1 MSSTLED
8 QPYRNSLNP
17 IPDSDEE
24 GTGEKANSAAPLAMR
39 LSAPAFT
46 PSLSTS
52 IIPSATGR
60 RRARSPASDSNSFN
74 SALHPKRVAV
84 QHDEA
89 LLGNLLKRLSAMEI
103 ALKTQDAN
111 LNAKIA
117 SQDSKIAAQDER
129 IATQDEKIIIQTQQL
144 EEYRQK
150 LEEAERKLEEAEKA
164 QIFNEDLIKV
174 LREEIEVK
182 MGEIAKLRE
191 EMGKKEGEIEEI
203 ARKAGT
209 RVADVE
215 KGAQQRIE
223 EADLQISMANASAE
237 EARHQLAEVRFKKQV
252 EQAQVAKAHNA
263 ALIQESNSQV
273 QEAQI
278 REVLVQ
284 QQLEEACRLAEEAEV
299 SRQVRADN
307 DDHDQMQL
315 DDRVGVSG
323 FHSNTGGMDLEGM
336 SGHKGVGEM
345 IGVEVGGP
353 QGKTNEIGA
362 PIDVEDN
369 VEDMDRMRVEGA
381 LRGVDG
387 GERIDID
394 SDFRFPSPPRTPPHP
409 VLFAPT
415 NGQAYCIPPPAQ
427 YHHSAAQGYRLLSPV
442 PRQAT
447 STATPSSVTHSPH
460 EHCVPVSAIA
470 SIVDQM
476 KASPSPSPS
485 PRQRQ
490 HLRPTALYCQKEI
503 ERKSDPVRTKFLAD
517 IRPHMNLLLKIT
529 HDTDILVSSARM
541 ENVEAVTRFEAGE
554 TDEGPTLNPMQPSW
568 TSLKGG
574 WNRVLGMLF
583 AEHLIRA
590 HGFDVGKKELIQAV
604 FQERLDRLRALIRKN
619 PRSDGEADAV
629 YLARAKRGRPEVN
642 SSARVHARRATV
654 FQRRCK
660 VASAARDDPEEA
672 AAWEKA
678 YAVLVALDANGMSS
692 DESDYEGG
700 SKGKTRIRSVPWRA
714 RGITS
719 LMKLIDSNVATTNA
733 AGGQKA
739 GNPGLKRVRE
749 RLPKASRRRA
759 KRGLPV
765 NYYNAEWYQQLSAQE
780 KVELGALPEEEFP
793 HTVCWVEVINLSSL
807 IVSPAPVAVPMLEDR
822 LPIGK
827 QEAKFPGSHIS
838 GSFQEIWAEGYN
850 EEG

>member
-203 ARKAGT
+203 AARLAQGLRMLRREPSSGLKRQTCRFLWRMPPPGGSTPAC
-209 RVADVE
+209 RVL
-215 KGAQQRIE
+215 QQVQ
-223 EADLQISMANASAE
+223 EA
-237 EARHQLAEVRFKKQV
+237 V

-381 LRGVDG
+381 LRGVW
-387 GERIDID
+387 
-394 SDFRFPSPPRTPPHP
+394 
-409 VLFAPT
+409 
-415 NGQAYCIPPPAQ
+415 C
-427 YHHSAAQGYRLLSPV
+427 
-442 PRQAT
+442 
-447 STATPSSVTHSPH
+447 PH

-583 AEHLIRA
+583 AEHLIHA

-700 SKGKTRIRSVPWRA
+700 SK
-714 RGITS
+714 
-719 LMKLIDSNVATTNA
+719 